1 MPIPPTQLHTQLAN
15 FHSNRDGEKTTT
27 LVKPP
32 KTIAPFQKLQNS
44 SSNPLPCLP
53 RLPQFFRI
61 NLWGNKLYQ
70 SAEIKLR
77 RIHYSV
83 RPSPL
88 HPHKTMSISTLPLA
102 NIYAEPTKQQPR
114 YDQLTKRFSELYAV
128 SSPTLVRSPGRVN
141 LIGEHIDYSHFSVMP
156 MAIEDDVIMAFSV
169 GGDSIEI
176 ANMEDDKFP
185 AEKYNVPTADQV
197 LTIDQT
203 KTVWTNYFKCGH
215 TVGRKHLRDYGEEVK
230 PVGIKVLVHGT
241 VPDACGLSSSAA
253 FVVCSTLVT
262 LLSQGMQEVSRELL
276 TRLSIT
282 CEQLIGV
289 NTGGMDQAA
298 SIYGQLNHTLLVDF
312 APTLKATP
320 FQFPSTTPKTVFL
333 VANTLVKSNKHE
345 TAPRNYNLRVVEI
358 TLAVNV
364 LLKSLKGVTIPQNG
378 NLNKGTLHGLMK
390 AVDTDLHGLLD
401 LVETLP
407 KEPVTLQEVAGL
419 LNVSEDDVKKQ
430 YFIFP
435 VEFDTLALYSRAK
448 HVVTEAIRVKEFQNL
463 LSKGESDPRQLGKL
477 MNESQKSC
485 DQLFNC
491 SCPAIDKV
499 CDIVLKSGG
508 FGSRLTG
515 AGWGGSTV
523 HLVEEAK
530 LNNVIDALKKEY
542 YCDMDGV
549 DYDSAMV
556 VTVPGEGCAIVDL

>member
-1 MPIPPTQLHTQLAN
+1 
-15 FHSNRDGEKTTT
+15 
-27 LVKPP
+27 
-32 KTIAPFQKLQNS
+32 
-44 SSNPLPCLP
+44 
-53 RLPQFFRI
+53 
-61 NLWGNKLYQ
+61 
-70 SAEIKLR
+70 
-77 RIHYSV
+77 
-83 RPSPL
+83 
-88 HPHKTMSISTLPLA
+88 MSISPLPLSK
-102 NIYAEPTKQQPR
+102 IYADPSRHEQR
-114 YDQLTKRFSELYAV
+114 YEKLTKRFSELFPG
-128 SSPTLVRSPGRVN
+128 SKPTIVRSPGRVN

-176 ANMEDDKFP
+176 TNMEDDKFP
-185 AEKYNVPTADQV
+185 AEKYAIPDSTQV

-215 TVGRKHLRDYGEEVK
+215 TVGRKYLLDAGKEVK
-230 PVGIKVLVHGT
+230 PVGMKILVHGT

-262 LLSQGMQEVSRELL
+262 LLAQGMNEVSRELL
-276 TRLSIT
+276 TQLSIT

-320 FQFPSTTPKTVFL
+320 FQFPATTPKTVFL

-364 LLKSLKGVTIPQNG
+364 LLKNLKGVSIPQNG
-378 NLNKGTLHGLMK
+378 NLNKGTLHGIMK
-390 AVDTDLHGLLD
+390 AVDTDLYGLLN
-401 LVETLP
+401 LVETLLP
-407 KEPVTLQEVAGL
+407 KEPVSLEEVAKL
-419 LNVSEDDVKKQ
+419 LDISTQDVKDQ

-448 HVVTEAIRVKEFQNL
+448 HVVTEAIRVLEFQKL
-463 LSKGESDPRQLGKL
+463 LSKGESDPQELGKL
-477 MNESQKSC
+477 MNQSQQSC
-485 DQLFNC
+485 NELFNC
-491 SCPAIDKV
+491 SCPAIEKV
-499 CDIVLKSGG
+499 CEIVLKSGG

-523 HLVEEAK
+523 HLVEEEK
-530 LNNVIDALKKEY
+530 LTNVIDALKKEY
-542 YCDMDGV
+542 YSEMDNV

-556 VTVPGEGCAIVDL
+556 VTVPGQGCALVDL

>member
-1 MPIPPTQLHTQLAN
+1 
-15 FHSNRDGEKTTT
+15 
-27 LVKPP
+27 
-32 KTIAPFQKLQNS
+32 
-44 SSNPLPCLP
+44 
-53 RLPQFFRI
+53 
-61 NLWGNKLYQ
+61 
-70 SAEIKLR
+70 
-77 RIHYSV
+77 
-83 RPSPL
+83 
-88 HPHKTMSISTLPLA
+88 MSISTLPLSK
-102 NIYAEPTKQQPR
+102 IYADPAKHQSR
-114 YDQLTKRFSELYAV
+114 YDELTKRFSQLYPGSTA
-128 SSPTLVRSPGRVN
+128 TLVRSPGRVN

-156 MAIEDDVIMAFSV
+156 MAIEDDVIMAFCV

-176 ANMEDDKFP
+176 ANMEDEKFP
-185 AEKYNVPTADQV
+185 AEKYDIPTATQV

-215 TVGRKHLRDYGEEVK
+215 TVGRKYLRESGQEVK
-230 PVGIKVLVHGT
+230 PVGIKILVHGT

-262 LLSQGMQEVSRELL
+262 LLSQGMAEVSRDLL
-276 TRLSIT
+276 TKLSIT

-320 FQFPSTTPKTVFL
+320 FQFPATTPKTVFL

-364 LLKSLKGVTIPQNG
+364 LLKQSLNGRVSIPQNG

-390 AVDTDLHGLLD
+390 AVDTDIYGLLD

-407 KEPVTLQEVAGL
+407 KEPVTLQQVAKL
-419 LNVSEDDVKKQ
+419 LDISEDEVKQQ

-448 HVVTEAIRVKEFQNL
+448 HVVTEAIRVLEFQSL
-463 LSKGESDPRQLGKL
+463 LSKGESDPKQLGKL
-477 MNESQKSC
+477 MNDSQKSC

-491 SCPAIDKV
+491 SCPAIEKV
-499 CDIVLKSGG
+499 CEIVLKSGG

-530 LNNVIDALKKEY
+530 LGHVIGALKKEY
-542 YCDMDGV
+542 YGAMEGV

-556 VTVPGEGCAIVDL
+556 VTVPGEGCAIVNIEG

>member
-1 MPIPPTQLHTQLAN
+1 
-15 FHSNRDGEKTTT
+15 
-27 LVKPP
+27 
-32 KTIAPFQKLQNS
+32 
-44 SSNPLPCLP
+44 
-53 RLPQFFRI
+53 
-61 NLWGNKLYQ
+61 
-70 SAEIKLR
+70 
-77 RIHYSV
+77 
-83 RPSPL
+83 
-88 HPHKTMSISTLPLA
+88 MSISTLPLSK
-102 NIYAEPTKQQPR
+102 IYADPSKHQTR
-114 YDQLTKRFSELYAV
+114 YEQLTKRFSELFPGHT
-128 SSPTLVRSPGRVN
+128 PTLVRSPGRVN

-169 GGDSIEI
+169 GGNDIEI
-176 ANMEDDKFP
+176 ANMEDDKFK
-185 AEKYNVPTADQV
+185 AEKYDIPGEDEV
-197 LTIDQT
+197 LKIDQT

-215 TVGRKHLRDYGEEVK
+215 TVGRKHQRETEGHVK

-262 LLSQGMQEVSRELL
+262 LLTQGHATVSRELL
-276 TRLSIT
+276 TKLSIT

-364 LLKSLKGVTIPQNG
+364 LLKSLKNVTIPQNG

-390 AVDTDLHGLLD
+390 AVDTDLSGLLK

-407 KEPVTLQEVAGL
+407 KEPVTLEEVAKL
-419 LNVSEDDVKKQ
+419 LDISEEDVKKQ

-435 VEFDTLALYSRAK
+435 VEFQTLALYSRAK
-448 HVVTEAIRVKEFQNL
+448 HVVTEAIRVLEFQAL
-463 LSKGESDPRQLGKL
+463 LSKGVSDPKQLGKL
-477 MNESQKSC
+477 MKESQKSC

-491 SCPAIDKV
+491 SCPAIEKV
-499 CDIVLKSGG
+499 CGIVLKSGG

-523 HLVEEAK
+523 HLVEEDK
-530 LNNVIDALKKEY
+530 LGQVIEALKKEY
-542 YCDMDGV
+542 YSEMDGV